1 LKRIPV
7 TSSSL
12 ASAGYDPASM
22 TLEVEFAGGTVYQY
36 FEVPE
41 NTYNEL
47 MSAGS
52 QGQFF
57 HTQIKGSFRF
67 AKV

>member
-1 LKRIPV
+1 V
-7 TSSSL
+7 TSQ
-12 ASAGYDPASM
+12 
-22 TLEVEFAGGTVYQY
+22 TLEVEFSAGAIYQY

-41 NTYNEL
+41 NVYREFRAA
-47 MSAGS
+47 SS
-52 QGQFF
+52 HGQFF